1 MLEAGFVFLTL
12 LSINERDF
20 FDTAVAQ
27 QEQSYKWGQLVECRA
42 PDPNAKSI
50 VITTGT
56 GKELVC
62 FKLEK

>member
-1 MLEAGFVFLTL
+1 MLEAGFVLPTL

-20 FDTAVAQ
+20 FDTAR
-27 QEQSYKWGQLVECRA
+27 SNKSRA
-42 PDPNAKSI
+42 INGDNLLNAGVQIPNAKSI

>member
-1 MLEAGFVFLTL
+1 MLEGFFVFLTM

-20 FDTAVAQ
+20 FNTATAQ
-27 QEQSYKWGQLVECRA
+27 QEQGYKWTELAKCQA

-50 VITTGT
+50 KITTGT

-62 FKLEK
+62 FKLVK